1 MATDAKGTDLT
12 AMQTGEAEPEDPFV
26 PVFRSS
32 NHDAEME
39 AMAIKGILDANGIP
53 AILIGP
59 HVLPLEFQIQVP
71 ESRLA
76 EARSRI
82 AEAQAAG
89 PQAAEEA
96 EAATEGRAAPE
107 S

>member
-1 MATDAKGTDLT
+1 MAADAKGTDLT
-12 AMQTGEAEPEDPFV
+12 GIETSEAEPDDPLV
-26 PVFRSS
+26 PVFSSS

-53 AILIGP
+53 AILVGP

-76 EARSRI
+76 EAQSRI

-96 EAATEGRAAPE
+96 EAATEGRVAPE